1 MNQIGTLAANIWDNE
16 FGDENS
22 ELEREMEV
30 EGISGQLEAGCLGQ
44 MNVLLNS
51 SFGMDGGDV
60 SPLLKNEENAIMTQ
74 IYLKDWYKKQARN
87 ILRGIGVTSFSTNKT
102 SAIDESESSSEASLA
117 SLASDWTSIKEGDT
131 TITRNIAATSKAG
144 SSSFSTVS
152 NEASRMFKQLS
163 QSSEL
168 ELMDLVSRYN
178 IYQSEPVQVAGKDV
192 SIDE

>member
-30 EGISGQLEAGCLGQ
+30 EGISGQLEA
-44 MNVLLNS
+44 
-51 SFGMDGGDV
+51 GGDV